1 MRTRNDALQLGSWVG
16 SSVVHLGDKNVP
28 NALQF
33 LDKYTQVARI
43 LAPIA
48 LCLDRLPELCENA
61 KTASYIDTVFGGIE
75 TCRKDILVDFFRS
88 AFDGSGADNFFDAGT
103 RL

>member
-1 MRTRNDALQLGSWVG
+1 MG

-43 LAPIA
+43 LGPI
-48 LCLDRLPELCENA
+48 CLLIDRLPELCEHK
-61 KTASYIDTVFGGIE
+61 KTHAYVKVNYCMKKG
-75 TCRKDILVDFFRS
+75 V
-88 AFDGSGADNFFDAGT
+88 
-103 RL
+103 